1 MTNRQLR
8 VWGFTLV
15 AILGSLAI
23 IEMPDL
29 VLGKPQPGGSSQH
42 LQIVVVTIAAVIAA
56 LWAFVF
62 AKRSLRS
69 ADEFFR
75 DAEKVSWYR
84 GGLTGLF
91 ASLPVFAFVS
101 LGGLHW
107 IAPSTFGASREL
119 SLAVSIGYV
128 LPTSMQFAGFLAART
143 WWQISKR

>member
-15 AILGSLAI
+15 AALGSLAI

-29 VLGKPQPGGSSQH
+29 VLGAPTAAGSGQH
-42 LQIVVVTIAAVIAA
+42 LQIVVVTIAAAIAV
-56 LWAFVF
+56 LWAYVF
-62 AKRSLRS
+62 AKKSFRSG
-69 ADEFFR
+69 DEFFR
-75 DAEKVSWYR
+75 AAEKTSWYR
-84 GGLTGLF
+84 GGLAGLF
-91 ASLPVFAFVS
+91 ASVPVFAFVA

-107 IAPSTFGASREL
+107 IDPATFGAGRAL
-119 SLAVSIGYV
+119 SMALAIGYL